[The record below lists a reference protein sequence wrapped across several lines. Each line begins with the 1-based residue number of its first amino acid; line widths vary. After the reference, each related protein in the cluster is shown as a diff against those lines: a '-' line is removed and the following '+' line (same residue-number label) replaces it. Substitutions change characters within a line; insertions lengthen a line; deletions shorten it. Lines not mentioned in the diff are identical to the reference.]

1 MSRFGIGNMGY
12 GQIAKQPH
20 LSGLWLSQVFSSIGD
35 QIYSIAIVWI
45 SIQTGGASAGFV
57 TGAGSLSGMLFG
69 LIGGV
74 YADRWNKRTTMI
86 VVDLLRAATV
96 MALAVIGHFMPLNLW
111 LLGAASVIVAGLGAL
126 FDPALA
132 ASLPE
137 LTQGDEK
144 SLQAMNA
151 LMQVNHR
158 LARTIGPLVA
168 GWLVAVTALHHF
180 FTVDAF
186 TFIVSALVVFLI
198 RGNYKWKPEQPAQKG
213 LAGVWNDIKR
223 GAQIVYTH
231 EQILWA
237 FGLYVGANIAWAAGF
252 MVGLPL
258 WAKAL
263 PHADVGTYGT
273 IVAAYGV
280 GSVSSNIVMGTVNS
294 RRRMLFISVSQI
306 IFAIGFAVIAVSQ
319 NMLWA
324 CFGALLAATGGPVG
338 DVMLMIMMQTDVP
351 RKDLGKV
358 FSLRQCVMYMG
369 SSLGLMLAPFIY
381 QNSSPQ
387 VGLAF
392 TAAAFLLLGIIGL
405 LKFGAVE
412 SVYHSFADE
421 QSGPTE
427 EEVEPSLRK

>member
-96 MALAVIGHFMPLNLW
+96 MGLAVIGHFMPLNLW

-137 LTQGDEK
+137 LTQGNEK

-306 IFAIGFAVIAVSQ
+306 IFAVGFAVIAASQ

-351 RKDLGKV
+351 RQDLGKV
-358 FSLRQCVMYMG
+358 FSLRQCVMYLG
-369 SSLGLMLAPFIY
+369 SSLGLMMAPFIY

-387 VGLAF
+387 FGLAF

-405 LKFGAVE
+405 VKFGAVE
-412 SVYHSFADE
+412 SVYQPFKDE
-421 QSGPTE
+421 QISPTE